1 MMGKQS
7 SVVRR
12 QSSGAVVGRWP
23 LVVGRILLALSVCFL
38 SEASSAQQKTFAL
51 KGGKLLTISHGTIEN
66 GVLVMS
72 GGKITALGTA
82 KSVTIPKD
90 AEVIDVTGMTVYP
103 GLIDSESY
111 LGLTEISAESS
122 TNDLIETSDEIM
134 PHMHVYDAFHAESE
148 LIPVARLNGVTN
160 AIVAP
165 QSQDTLPGQD
175 SFIQLDGKSANDM
188 LLVRDIAMPLNF
200 TGEQRRNESWEKR
213 KFPQTRMGLAA
224 QLRQAFMDAQDYS
237 ERWADYERKKSEA
250 SDDKKGPPS
259 PPKHD
264 LKLEAL
270 LPYLQGKKAIV
281 LAAQEPSDLETAV
294 GLARQFNLK
303 FVLNHISHSQSVLD
317 YVASLKVPVIVG
329 PIYEDPKNYER
340 YDAVYKLPGE
350 LYKRGVKDRIRVLR
364 CPCRAQPALR
374 GGLRH
379 CIRPAPRRGDEGHHP
394 ESGGNLGRGRP
405 TGLARCGQDGERSS
419 GEWGSAR
426 RQDRRQEGLHRRA
439 GSTDEKPPD
448 RAARQIFPV
457 TVVWVGGVGRTLLSD
472 AFDLAFGWPSLSAG
486 SPSGFW
492 ILQHPRSKASDKS
505 VRPTPTTLT
514 LRAQGSR
521 ILPALPLQQFVRA
534 STLFVPLNS
543 GGRIHGC

>member
-1 MMGKQS
+1 M
-7 SVVRR
+7 
-12 QSSGAVVGRWP
+12 SG
-23 LVVGRILLALSVCFL
+23 
-38 SEASSAQQKTFAL
+38 SAQQKTFAL
-51 KGGKLLTISHGTIEN
+51 TGGTLLTISHGTIEN
-66 GVLVMS
+66 GVLVIS
-72 GGKITALGTA
+72 AGKIAAIGA
-82 KSVTIPKD
+82 ANSVKVPKD
-90 AEVIDVTGMTVYP
+90 AQVIDVTGMTVYP

-111 LGLTEISAESS
+111 LGLTEISAEGS

-148 LIPVARLNGVTN
+148 LIPVARLNGITN

-224 QLRQAFMDAQDYS
+224 QLRQAFTDAQDYS
-237 ERWADYERKKSEA
+237 QRWADYERKKSDTTA
-250 SDDKKGPPS
+250 KGDDRKGPPT

-264 LKLEAL
+264 LRLEAL

-350 LYKRGVKDRIRVLR
+350 LYKRGVKIAFASYDAHAVR
-364 CPCRAQPALR
+364 
-374 GGLRH
+374 
-379 CIRPAPRRGDEGHHP
+379 
-394 ESGGNLGRGRP
+394 NLP
-405 TGLARCGQDGERSS
+405 YA
-419 GEWGSAR
+419 
-426 RQDRRQEGLHRRA
+426 A
-439 GSTDEKPPD
+439 GFAT
-448 RAARQIFPV
+448 
-457 TVVWVGGVGRTLLSD
+457 
-472 AFDLAFGWPSLSAG
+472 AFGLPHDEALKAITLNPAEIWGVADQLGSLDVGKTANLVVADG
-486 SPSGFW
+486 DPLDVKTDVKRVFIDG
-492 ILQHPRSKASDKS
+492 QEVPMRS
-505 VRPTPTTLT
+505 RQTE
-514 LRAQGSR
+514 LRDRYSR
-521 ILPALPLQQFVRA
+521 
-534 STLFVPLNS
+534 
-543 GGRIHGC
+543 

>member
-1 MMGKQS
+1 MIQS
-7 SVVRR
+7 SVVGR
-12 QSSGAVVGRWP
+12 QSSDSVVWPLAVGRWP
-23 LVVGRILLALSVCFL
+23 TASGSGALLFL
-38 SEASSAQQKTFAL
+38 GQAGWAQQKTLVL
-51 KGGKLLTISHGTIEN
+51 KGGRLLTISHGTIEN
-66 GVLVMS
+66 GVLVIS
-72 GGKITALGTA
+72 AGKIAAIGA
-82 KSVTIPKD
+82 ANSVKVPKD
-90 AEVIDVTGMTVYP
+90 AQVIDVTGMTVYP

-111 LGLTEISAESS
+111 LGLTEISAEGS

-148 LIPVARLNGVTN
+148 LIPVARLNGITN

-237 ERWADYERKKSEA
+237 QRWADYEKKKSDTTA
-250 SDDKKGPPS
+250 KGDDKKGPPT

-350 LYKRGVKDRIRVLR
+350 LYKRGVKIAFASYDAHAVRNLPYAAGFATAFGLPHDEAMKAITLNPAEIWGVADQLGSLDVGKTANVVVADGDPLDVKTDVKRVFIDGQEVPMKSRQTELRDRYSRYGV
-364 CPCRAQPALR
+364 
-374 GGLRH
+374 RH
-379 CIRPAPRRGDEGHHP
+379 YCV
-394 ESGGNLGRGRP
+394 
-405 TGLARCGQDGERSS
+405 GQR
-419 GEWGSAR
+419 
-426 RQDRRQEGLHRRA
+426 
-439 GSTDEKPPD
+439 
-448 RAARQIFPV
+448 
-457 TVVWVGGVGRTLLSD
+457 GVGRTLLSD
-472 AFDLAFGWPSLSAG
+472 AFDLGVAVSKTHLD
-486 SPSGFW
+486 SG
-492 ILQHPRSKASDKS
+492 QTTKA
-505 VRPTPTTLT
+505 R
-514 LRAQGSR
+514 
-521 ILPALPLQQFVRA
+521 
-534 STLFVPLNS
+534 
-543 GGRIHGC
+543 

>member
-1 MMGKQS
+1 MGIQS
-7 SVVRR
+7 SVVRL
-12 QSSGAVVGRWP
+12 QSSKSVVGRWSF
-23 LVVGRILLALSVCFL
+23 VVGQMLLVFALCLHAETV
-38 SEASSAQQKTFAL
+38 AAQQKTLVL

-66 GVLVMS
+66 GVLVIS
-72 GGKITALGTA
+72 AGKITAVGA
-82 KSVTIPKD
+82 MASIKIPKQ

-111 LGLTEISAESS
+111 LGLTEISAEGS

-148 LIPVARLNGVTN
+148 LIPVARLNGITN

-175 SFIQLDGKSANDM
+175 AFIQLDGKSATDM

-224 QLRQAFMDAQDYS
+224 QLRQAFMDAQDYA
-237 ERWADYERKKSEA
+237 ERWADYEKKKSDPA
-250 SDDKKGPPS
+250 AKPDDKKGPPS

-270 LPYLQGKKAIV
+270 LPYLQGKKPIV
-281 LAAQEPSDLETAV
+281 LAAREPSDLETAA

-303 FVLNHISHSQSVLD
+303 FVLNHISHSQPVLD

-350 LYKRGVKDRIRVLR
+350 LYKRGVKIAFASYDAHAVR
-364 CPCRAQPALR
+364 
-374 GGLRH
+374 
-379 CIRPAPRRGDEGHHP
+379 
-394 ESGGNLGRGRP
+394 NLP
-405 TGLARCGQDGERSS
+405 YA
-419 GEWGSAR
+419 
-426 RQDRRQEGLHRRA
+426 A
-439 GSTDEKPPD
+439 GYAT
-448 RAARQIFPV
+448 
-457 TVVWVGGVGRTLLSD
+457 
-472 AFDLAFGWPSLSAG
+472 AFGLPHDEALKAITLNPAEIWGVADQLGSLDVGKTANVVVANGDPLDVKTDVKRVFIEGREVPMASRQTELRDRY
-486 SPSGFW
+486 SG
-492 ILQHPRSKASDKS
+492 K
-505 VRPTPTTLT
+505 
-514 LRAQGSR
+514 
-521 ILPALPLQQFVRA
+521 
-534 STLFVPLNS
+534 
-543 GGRIHGC
+543 